1 MYAQTT
7 QASQTSRLTPLKAMD
22 KQRMEE
28 RKTTNILT
36 QKEMSEFRKLEQKG
50 RTIQLYRK
58 MNDFANLKYDQN
70 GKDYRKYKD
79 TTFFRRLCE
88 EIGIKSSVLED
99 VRSVVNKYNEAEQ
112 RGDRLYLACLD
123 KAISEN
129 SYSVVAKL
137 AYALKKVS
145 DDTMQDYLDGKVF
158 ANAIIESTRS
168 GKSAK
173 PIKQERSIKEICR
186 EMKDPDYTYTST
198 PDDAVMV
205 FESYANEFL
214 FCINSMTDDEFDYK
228 QAIEKLSPEQKIRIR
243 NCLNNIHKAEQT
255 INKYL

>member
-1 MYAQTT
+1 
-7 QASQTSRLTPLKAMD
+7 
-22 KQRMEE
+22 
-28 RKTTNILT
+28 
-36 QKEMSEFRKLEQKG
+36 
-50 RTIQLYRK
+50 

-112 RGDRLYLACLD
+112 RGDKLYIACLD

-145 DDTMQDYLDGKVF
+145 DDTMQNYLDGKVF

-168 GKSAK
+168 GKSTK
-173 PIKQERSIKEICR
+173 PFKQNRTTDEICR
-186 EMKDPDYTYTST
+186 EMKDPNYAYTST
-198 PDDAVMV
+198 PDDIVMV
-205 FESYANEFL
+205 IEEYAKDLL
-214 FCINSMTDDEFDYK
+214 FCLEAMLDDEHDYK
-228 QAIEKLSPEQKIRIR
+228 QAITKLNAEQKIRIR
-243 NCLNNIHKAEQT
+243 NCLNNVHKAEQK
-255 INKYL
+255 INRFI

>member
-1 MYAQTT
+1 
-7 QASQTSRLTPLKAMD
+7 
-22 KQRMEE
+22 
-28 RKTTNILT
+28 
-36 QKEMSEFRKLEQKG
+36 
-50 RTIQLYRK
+50 

-112 RGDRLYLACLD
+112 RGDRLYLDCLD

-145 DDTMQDYLDGKVF
+145 DDTMQNYLDGKVF
-158 ANAIIESTRS
+158 ANAIIESV
-168 GKSAK
+168 KSSKVTK
-173 PIKQERSIKEICR
+173 PAKQERSTKELSR

-198 PDDAVMV
+198 PDDIVMV
-205 FESYANEFL
+205 IEEYAKDLL
-214 FCINSMTDDEFDYK
+214 FCLEAMLDDEHDYK
-228 QAIEKLSPEQKIRIR
+228 QAITKLNAEQKIRIR

>member
-1 MYAQTT
+1 
-7 QASQTSRLTPLKAMD
+7 
-22 KQRMEE
+22 
-28 RKTTNILT
+28 
-36 QKEMSEFRKLEQKG
+36 
-50 RTIQLYRK
+50 

-112 RGDRLYLACLD
+112 RGDRLYLDCLD

-137 AYALKKVS
+137 ACALKKVS
-145 DDTMQDYLDGKVF
+145 DDTMQKYLKGEIF
-158 ANAIIESTRS
+158 ANTIIESTRN
-168 GKSAK
+168 GKIAK
-173 PIKQERSIKEICR
+173 PVKQERSTKELSL
-186 EMKDPDYTYTST
+186 EMKDPNYTYTST
-198 PDDAVMV
+198 PDDVVMV

-214 FCINSMTDDEFDYK
+214 FCISSMTDDEFDYR